1 MKLDDALRLAKKFP
15 RDKTVPKQISEAISN
30 SRGEQRDKLL
40 QIGEGLIVQAVT
52 REDKMLVMKHLMT

>member
-30 SRGEQRDKLL
+30 SRGEQRDKL
-40 QIGEGLIVQAVT
+40 
-52 REDKMLVMKHLMT
+52 